1 MQAIIVLTV
10 VTLLAGDAFAELT
23 PKEVVDFI
31 NREGVCRKAV
41 MESDNFTFVAAAAG
55 ISVLS
60 VVFFVVSI
68 VLFIV
73 LLRDAAKQVAAA
85 EAKAHQVMDAALV
98 SLIPVEILK
107 KMGSVPNEKKS
118 KEKTKTKS
126 KEKTKTKSKDKTD
139 RTEKTDRNNEHAYP
153 PLILGS
159 AKSWIS
165 PFASAAARHVKKLIP
180 VEHRNRLIRNQG
192 IGRSV
197 STPIYPSRMSF
208 VKVLQTFRRMLYGE
222 FSEGYRREVEIGDA
236 KPETFGR
243 ILQYLYTMKIQ
254 LTDTEFDDILDML
267 QLAHLYQLQGLQ
279 NEISEH
285 LKGEIS
291 SDNTCSLLRYAKL
304 FALQGLA
311 DACVENFEAD
321 TLNVLRNS
329 DFSEAPVEIIE
340 LLLSRDDLFV
350 EELEVFRAL
359 RAWISWHEP
368 VSAELRERVLK
379 LVQLPKMKIQ
389 DLLISVRPTKL
400 FEDKDLLDALDVQ
413 REENAF
419 IDGYRLPC
427 PTENVA
433 TLERG
438 AYVITGQMSG
448 SAQSRNVLLDCSN
461 SLNKS
466 ISCRL
471 LSSEGITVKL
481 GCCYLIGSIEF
492 TLWDGDDR
500 YYSYYVETSTDGDEW
515 CVAADSTNE
524 ECQ

>member
-1 MQAIIVLTV
+1 MCSYRGKIDNANDKIHNLDSLIEPGDYADV
-10 VTLLAGDAFAELT
+10 VFVVEGQRFPAHRALLA
-23 PKEVVDFI
+23 
-31 NREGVCRKAV
+31 
-41 MESDNFTFVAAAAG
+41 
-55 ISVLS
+55 
-60 VVFFVVSI
+60 
-68 VLFIV
+68 
-73 LLRDAAKQVAAA
+73 
-85 EAKAHQVMDAALV
+85 
-98 SLIPVEILK
+98 
-107 KMGSVPNEKKS
+107 S
-118 KEKTKTKS
+118 K
-126 KEKTKTKSKDKTD
+126 
-139 RTEKTDRNNEHAYP
+139 TEY
-153 PLILGS
+153 
-159 AKSWIS
+159 
-165 PFASAAARHVKKLIP
+165 F
-180 VEHRNRLIRNQG
+180 Q
-192 IGRSV
+192 
-197 STPIYPSRMSF
+197 
-208 VKVLQTFRRMLYGE
+208 RMLYGE

-524 ECQ
+524 ECQSVQRLQFDRHPVKYIRIVGTDNSFGNNTCFSIYKFRCPAVGDENLMLSESSE